1 MRADRRWLSNISRNP
16 ADQSGMSLVEVLI
29 VMVILS
35 LVLLTTLYATK
46 QSWSGVTSSVKK
58 NDAAIMIGEQ
68 IEQMK
73 FRIAAHPATSFPP
86 LDSSAAAGNGVTV
99 SWVVDNTTIPA
110 VDARK
115 VTFTA
120 TWMNGIRQQTL
131 VVPTYVAKNY

>member
-1 MRADRRWLSNISRNP
+1 
-16 ADQSGMSLVEVLI
+16 MSLVEVLI

-73 FRIAAHPATSFPP
+73 FRIAANPASITS
-86 LDSSAAAGNGVTV
+86 LSNGNITANGVTV
-99 SWVVDNTTIPA
+99 SWVVADPSSDPA
-110 VDARK
+110 TNVRK